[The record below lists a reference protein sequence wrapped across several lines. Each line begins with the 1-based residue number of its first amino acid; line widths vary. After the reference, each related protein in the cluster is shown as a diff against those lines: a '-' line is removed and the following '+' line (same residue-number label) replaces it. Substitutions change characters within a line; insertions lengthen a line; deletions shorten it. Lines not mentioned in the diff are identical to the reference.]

1 MTSRS
6 QEELPQLK
14 TARRGRRDLIDLSDE
29 VGGKSG
35 GGNNILDLF
44 DPLTS
49 HNIKNNQNNELI
61 KSNHSQFSNQSP
73 NCQPLILRKRDR
85 RLRASS
91 TCAIPSNN
99 INKLTPF
106 DDNRS
111 KTIKPGNHEQH
122 YEKHIISNA
131 SDGSS
136 NFSKSSAKDSHHS
149 SNSSTSIENDSN
161 KLSFY
166 SSSPNHS
173 EVLDYVS
180 HKRSNSSTD
189 LSQAVRNVSL
199 TGNQNKDNKLRL
211 SRKLQRSSQELV
223 LFTNKIKSF
232 RAQYKH
238 HDTITN
244 PGLVY
249 SPTLY
254 SSKVRD
260 MSVKIIITSP
270 IASSPINFTCNVST
284 TIEHLISHAV
294 CSMFEDLQVEDSM
307 ENYMIKVTGKDEYF
321 NSKLCLADYA
331 TVSHCWKFDLDV
343 QLTLLKVD
351 SVKRP
356 FLRTSKDD
364 FRCKSLLC
372 PDDLLSRTSILKY
385 SDLNYE
391 ALNIIIDTFER
402 EADRLYNDVT
412 NRSTSLQTQSL
423 LQTTKAICALMMSC
437 ETGSLSESKDN
448 LAELC
453 RSYKNEGEHL
463 KDEDRYKMIEVI
475 QHAIK
480 RLLENMR
487 TLLKLTSRSLPVD
500 YEVLDI
506 ESAGSSKRT
515 FVNTPIHLVKEQLH
529 IKILLISQLKPDW
542 LTKYQ
547 EFYLEI
553 SLKHGETLIC
563 PSLTTSTIRFDTS
576 FFPRLLF
583 EEDLTF
589 SIQYSSLPRESR
601 FVVTLFGT
609 EIPNLT
615 GAVNQLSVPGTDDPT
630 PMRRSVSATS
640 ISSTAPMYSS
650 SPRGS
655 QAGMSV
661 HKIPNE
667 PVQTTLAI
675 SISYIFDHG
684 LNLYQGERFLYMHP
698 LSSEFDE
705 DIYVETI
712 ADRQDPVLV
721 IEYRKFPPEKKIYF
735 PLSLNEVPPN
745 QSSMEDSKLKTIDF
759 NQLDPGVKHVITATI
774 NEKHCYEKL
783 MDDEKSLLWENRQYL
798 TSNPAALPKVLLSAP
813 SWSASNL
820 KDIYE
825 LLDIWVPMNA
835 IDAIQLLLPTFPD
848 AYVRE
853 VAVSWISKQHDDELC
868 DYLPQL
874 AQAFRYEKCIDCP
887 LFWLLIER
895 AIKNV
900 RIANLLYWQLKL
912 NCRDVLAQERSETI
926 INCLLWIC
934 GAAFWKSID
943 RQEDLLNRL
952 THVSNEIKKVRDGHR
967 MNILHKKLEQ
977 VQDYLIEHK
986 PTIPWAPSIEVCDL
1000 ELKSCSYFPSNTL
1013 PLKLAFR
1020 SCEESCNKAIKFH
1033 TYDTIFKMGDDLRQ
1047 DMLAIQMIRIMEKLW
1062 LREGLDLRIVTFDC
1076 LATNDRQGM
1085 VEMVQNAETLRKI
1098 QQNSNFLAGAFNPK
1112 AIDNHIRLWNTSELE
1127 YKTALDKFLHS
1138 CAGYSVATYILGICD
1153 RHNDNI
1159 MVTNSGHLF
1168 HIDFGKFLGDAQMMG
1183 SIKRDRTPF
1192 VLTADMAYVI
1202 NGGDRPSKKFQT
1214 FIELCTMGF
1223 NIIRRHRNLFLNL
1236 FSLMSSAKIN
1246 GLNNESVK
1254 YIDRML
1260 MPNLTETEAMA
1271 KFTRL
1276 IDECLSSRSTQVNF
1290 FIHNLAQLRFSN
1302 DNSNKSILSFVPK
1315 TFSIHTDGKIE
1326 SLQIVHMY
1334 KKYEQEKQ
1342 YYYVVR
1348 VKRFSQ
1354 PDATDVT
1361 RTFREFSEL
1370 QMKLN
1375 SHFPCYNFHD
1385 INKSTSSFLMDF
1397 VGRNNTR
1404 EIAERRLVELRT
1416 FLQKLLMLP
1425 PEISQCDLIYTFF
1438 HPILRDQAT
1447 STGGD
1452 ISIISESSSTFGSQE
1467 YSDTQRNA
1475 LYLGSNGQVKLSL
1488 SYKNAALS
1496 IMIMHAKN
1504 LPCPDG
1510 SNGPNCYAK
1519 TYLLPDPHKQTK
1531 RKTRVVR
1538 QSCHPSF
1545 MELIVYNI
1553 PLEKLKKLT
1562 LQVSVWHSELVQYKA
1577 FMGAALIPMDK
1588 VDLSKEVT
1596 SWYPLKNF

>member
-6 QEELPQLK
+6 QEELHLRK
-14 TARRGRRDLIDLSDE
+14 TRRGRRDLIDFSDD
-29 VGGKSG
+29 VGESG
-35 GGNNILDLF
+35 GGNILDLF
-44 DPLTS
+44 DPLTTS
-49 HNIKNNQNNELI
+49 HNIKNQSNEPL
-61 KSNHSQFSNQSP
+61 KSNDKITTQTR
-73 NCQPLILRKRDR
+73 QPLILRDRRDR

-91 TCAIPSNN
+91 TCTIPTNHN
-99 INKLTPF
+99 RETTY
-106 DDNRS
+106 DRS
-111 KTIKPGNHEQH
+111 KIIQGNDKQH
-122 YEKHIISNA
+122 DNIISNT

-136 NFSKSSAKDSHHS
+136 NFSKSSAKESKTS
-149 SNSSTSIENDSN
+149 SNSSASIENDIN
-161 KLSFY
+161 KLSSHSGASNHLDV
-166 SSSPNHS
+166 SS
-173 EVLDYVS
+173 EYVS
-180 HKRSNSSTD
+180 YNRSNSSND
-189 LSQAVRNVSL
+189 LSQAIRNEPFRESL
-199 TGNQNKDNKLRL
+199 RKNNKLQL
-211 SRKLQRSSQELV
+211 SRKLQRSSLELV

-238 HDTITN
+238 HDINTN
-244 PGLVY
+244 PGIVY

-254 SSKVRD
+254 SSRVRG

-294 CSMFEDLQVEDSM
+294 CSMFENLQDEDNM

-321 NSKLCLADYA
+321 DSKLCLADYA

-343 QLTLLKVD
+343 QLTLVKVD
-351 SVKRP
+351 NVKRS

-372 PDDLLSRTSILKY
+372 PDDLLSRTYILKF

-402 EADRLYNDVT
+402 EADRLYHDVT
-412 NRSTSLQTQSL
+412 IRSTSVQTQSL

-437 ETGSLSESKDN
+437 ETGSLTESKDN

-453 RSYKNEGEHL
+453 RSYKNEGKQL

-487 TLLKLTSRSLPVD
+487 SLLKLTSKSLPVD
-500 YEVLDI
+500 YEVLDL
-506 ESAGSSKRT
+506 ESAGRSNRS
-515 FVNTPIHLVKEQLH
+515 FVDTPIHLVKDQLS

-547 EFYLEI
+547 EFHIEI
-553 SLKHGETLIC
+553 CLKHGEGLIC
-563 PSLTTSTIRFDTS
+563 PSLKTSTIRFDTS

-583 EEDLTF
+583 EESLTF
-589 SIQYSSLPRESR
+589 SIQYSNLPRESR
-601 FVVTLFGT
+601 FVITLFGT
-609 EIPNLT
+609 EIPNLA
-615 GAVNQLSVPGTDDPT
+615 GAANANQLNVPGSEEPI
-630 PMRRSVSATS
+630 PIRRSVSATS

-655 QAGMSV
+655 QVVIGTHKPLGEPIQIALAVSV
-661 HKIPNE
+661 
-667 PVQTTLAI
+667 
-675 SISYIFDHG
+675 SYIFDHE
-684 LNLYQGERFLYMHP
+684 LKLYQGDRFIYMHP
-698 LSSEFDE
+698 LCSEFDE
-705 DIYVETI
+705 NVYIETI
-712 ADRQDPVLV
+712 VDRQDPVLV
-721 IEYRKFPPEKKIYF
+721 MEYKKFPPEKKIYF
-735 PLSLNEVPPN
+735 PSTLDDVPTS
-745 QSSMEDSKLKTIDF
+745 QSPIEDLKSKGLDSDR
-759 NQLDPGVKHVITATI
+759 LDPGAKHVIEATI
-774 NEKHCYEKL
+774 NEKQCYERLK
-783 MDDEKSLLWENRQYL
+783 DDEKALLWENRYYL
-798 TSNPAALPKVLLSAP
+798 TTNQLALPKVLLSAP
-813 SWSASNL
+813 NWSVTNL
-820 KDIYE
+820 KDVYE
-825 LLDIWVPMNA
+825 LVDTWEPMNA
-835 IDAIQLLLPTFPD
+835 VDAIQLLLPTFPD
-848 AYVRE
+848 AHVRK
-853 VAVSWISKQHDDELC
+853 VAVNWISKQHDDELC

-874 AQAFRYEKCIDCP
+874 VQAFRYERGMDCP

-912 NCRDVLAQERSETI
+912 NCRDNLAQERSETI

-934 GAAFWKSID
+934 GSTFWKSID

-952 THVSNEIKKVRDGHR
+952 THVSGEIKKVRDGQR
-967 MNILHKKLEQ
+967 MSVLHKKLEQ
-977 VQDYLIEHK
+977 VQDYLIENK
-986 PTIPWAPSIEVCDL
+986 PTIPFAPSIEVCDL

-1013 PLKLAFR
+1013 PLKLALR

-1033 TYDTIFKMGDDLRQ
+1033 TYDTIFKVGDDLRQ
-1047 DMLAIQMIRIMEKLW
+1047 DMLAIQMIKIMEKLW
-1062 LREGLDLRIVTFDC
+1062 LREGLDLRMVTFDC
-1076 LATNDRQGM
+1076 LATSDRQGM

-1112 AIDNHIRLWNTSELE
+1112 AIDNYIRLWNTSELE

-1214 FIELCTMGF
+1214 FIELCAMGF

-1246 GLNNESVK
+1246 GLNSESVK
-1254 YIDRML
+1254 YIDKML
-1260 MPNLTETEAMA
+1260 MPNLTEPEAMA

-1276 IDECLSSRSTQVNF
+1276 IDECLNSRSTQVNF

-1302 DNSNKSILSFVPK
+1302 DISNKSILSFVPK

-1326 SLQIVHMY
+1326 SLNIIHMY

-1348 VKRFSQ
+1348 VKRFAQ
-1354 PDATDVT
+1354 PDATDIT

-1404 EIAERRLVELRT
+1404 EIAERRLIELRT
-1416 FLQKLLMLP
+1416 FLQKLLILP

-1438 HPILRDQAT
+1438 HPILRDQST
-1447 STGGD
+1447 SIGD
-1452 ISIISESSSTFGSQE
+1452 ISMMSESSSTFGSQE

-1504 LPCPDG
+1504 LACPDG
-1510 SNGPNCYAK
+1510 SAGPNCYAK

-1553 PLEKLKKLT
+1553 SLDKLRQLT
-1562 LQVSVWHSELVQYKA
+1562 LQVSIWHSELVQYKV

-1588 VDLSKEVT
+1588 VDLSKEVIA
-1596 SWYPLKNF
+1596 WHPLKNF